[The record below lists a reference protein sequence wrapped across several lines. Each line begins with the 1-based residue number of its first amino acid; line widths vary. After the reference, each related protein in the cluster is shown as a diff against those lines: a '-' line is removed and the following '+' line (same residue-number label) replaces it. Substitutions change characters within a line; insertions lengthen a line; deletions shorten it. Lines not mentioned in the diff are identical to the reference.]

1 MGFKGSQVRILSLR
15 PDKSIIFGNR
25 FLNGGI
31 MKYSVK
37 ELKEQAISLG
47 FSNASELNIAS
58 LVFMPEVRQM
68 CNSDLC
74 HSFNKNWMCPPAI
87 GTLESAAERVKEY
100 NFGMIVQTTAV
111 MEDEFDYETIQ
122 STEKKHKDNFF
133 KLITELKKNYSYIL
147 PMSAG
152 TCSICSKCTY
162 PDQPCR
168 FPDKAIGS
176 MESYGLWVS
185 KVCEMS
191 SIPYYYGKNTLTFT
205 SCYLL
210 K

>member
-1 MGFKGSQVRILSLR
+1 ME
-15 PDKSIIFGNR
+15 
-25 FLNGGI
+25 
-31 MKYSVK
+31 YSVENFK
-37 ELKEQAISLG
+37 VQAKKFG
-47 FSNASELNIAS
+47 FSNASELNTNA

-74 HSFNKNWMCPPAI
+74 HSYNKNWMCPPAI
-87 GTLESAAERVKEY
+87 GSLENASQKVKDY
-100 NFGMIVQTTAV
+100 SFGMIVQTTAQ

-122 STEKKHKDNFF
+122 STETKHKHNFQ
-133 KLITELKKNYSYIL
+133 KLITELKKEYPEIL
-147 PMSAG
+147 PMSSG
-152 TCSICSKCTY
+152 TCSICNKCTY
-162 PDQPCR
+162 PEQPCR
-168 FPDKAIGS
+168 FPDKAFGS

-185 KVCEMS
+185 KVCELS